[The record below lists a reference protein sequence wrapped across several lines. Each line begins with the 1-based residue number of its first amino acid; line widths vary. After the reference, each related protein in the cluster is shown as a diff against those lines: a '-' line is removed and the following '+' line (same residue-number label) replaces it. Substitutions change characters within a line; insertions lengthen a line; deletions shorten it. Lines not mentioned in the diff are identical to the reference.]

1 MIGLGSDE
9 DPYYGGI
16 LWHLMIK
23 LPFPSLLVATLWVTF
38 LADLELCITHNESQ
52 IEGSFFMFGQCAQI
66 HPVHR
71 FYYSLSC
78 YQLVL
83 VFDSIVLGQ

>member
-16 LWHLMIK
+16 LWHFMIK
-23 LPFPSLLVATLWVTF
+23 LPFPSLLMATLWVTF
-38 LADLELCITHNESQ
+38 LADLELIMKVRLK
-52 IEGSFFMFGQCAQI
+52 GLFFMFGQCTQI

-78 YQLVL
+78 YQLIL

>member
-16 LWHLMIK
+16 LWHFMIK

-52 IEGSFFMFGQCAQI
+52 I
-66 HPVHR
+66 
-71 FYYSLSC
+71 
-78 YQLVL
+78 
-83 VFDSIVLGQ
+83 